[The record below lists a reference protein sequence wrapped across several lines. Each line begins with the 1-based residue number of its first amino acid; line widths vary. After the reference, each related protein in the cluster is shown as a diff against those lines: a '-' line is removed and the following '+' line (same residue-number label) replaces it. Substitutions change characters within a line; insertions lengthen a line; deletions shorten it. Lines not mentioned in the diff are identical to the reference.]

1 MYDDFTPHYMGL
13 IEDKIP
19 KTINFNLSLMAI
31 KMQQQTK
38 RFQQCTSEET
48 TAKTYPLR
56 GCLSF
61 SNRRTIAI
69 NQTL

>member
-1 MYDDFTPHYMGL
+1 MYDDFIPHYMGL

-38 RFQQCTSEET
+38 IVSSDAPQR
-48 TAKTYPLR
+48 KPL
-56 GCLSF
+56 LKLP
-61 SNRRTIAI
+61 N
-69 NQTL
+69 